1 MGYTELRLKVLRF
14 LRKNKYILLLLLIV
28 VMVVLAINTILRNR
42 VVVPT
47 PSTTAEPHV
56 SVMNSSSSTPKRLA
70 ENIED
75 VIKEYMGYIDSMDFD
90 KAFEMITE
98 ECREKEFDNDIFKYI
113 AYVKNKKPNSA
124 MKYNIQ
130 DYSNVTIDGKKYYI
144 YEIHY
149 TEDLL
154 ATGLTNSEY
163 MFTTEKM
170 AFYRDDNGTVKMN
183 VGDYIGYEDVQSVAE
198 NEYLKIDVLNKL
210 VEYQNVTFDVRFT
223 NRSEYTVVVA
233 DGYGSAEEN
242 VITLKGETRKEING
256 LDVVLNPG
264 ESKTFTFTYTKFVD
278 DGDVISNMAFGSIRV
293 MEQYSGT
300 DLNKV
305 TEEQIKDEI
314 DKAIDKFS
322 MKLAL

>member
-1 MGYTELRLKVLRF
+1 MGYTELRLKILRF
-14 LRKNKYILLLLLIV
+14 FRKNKYIILILAIV
-28 VMVVLAINTILRNR
+28 LMVVIAINTILRSR
-42 VVVPT
+42 VEVPE
-47 PSTTAEPHV
+47 PTTTLEPHV
-56 SVMNSSSSTPKRLA
+56 SVMNSGSSTPSRMA
-70 ENIED
+70 QTIED
-75 VIKEYMGYIDSMDFD
+75 YIKEYMGYVDSQDFD
-90 KAFEMITE
+90 KAFNMVTE
-98 ECREKEFDNDIFKYI
+98 ECRAKEFDDDIFKYI
-113 AYVKNKKPNSA
+113 VYVKNKKPNSK
-124 MKYNIQ
+124 MTYSIQ
-130 DYSNVTIDGKKYYI
+130 DYSNVTIDGIKYYI

-170 AFYRDDNGTVKMN
+170 AFYRDKDGTIKMN
-183 VGDYIGYEDVQSVAE
+183 VGDYIGYENVQSVAE
-198 NEYLKIDVLNKL
+198 NEYLKIDIINKL
-210 VEYQNVTFDVRFT
+210 VEYQEVTYEVRFT

-256 LDVVLNPG
+256 LDIVLSPG

-278 DGDVISNMAFGSIRV
+278 DGDSISDMTFGSIRV

-305 TEEQIKDEI
+305 TEDQINQEI
-314 DKAIDKFS
+314 NNAVDKFS

>member
-1 MGYTELRLKVLRF
+1 MGYTELRLKILRF
-14 LRKNKYILLLLLIV
+14 FRKNKYIILILLIV
-28 VMVVLAINTILRNR
+28 LFVIITINTLLRSR
-42 VVVPT
+42 VVVPE
-47 PSTTAEPHV
+47 PTTTLEPHV
-56 SVMNSSSSTPKRLA
+56 SVMNNGSSTPSRMA
-70 ENIED
+70 QTIEEY
-75 VIKEYMGYIDSMDFD
+75 IKEYMGYVDSQDFD

-98 ECREKEFDNDIFKYI
+98 ECREKEFNNDIFKYI
-113 AYVKNKKPNSA
+113 LYVKNKKPNSN
-124 MKYNIQ
+124 MTYNIQ
-130 DYSNVTIDGKKYYI
+130 DYSNVTIDGTKYYI

-170 AFYRDDNGTVKMN
+170 AFFRDKDGNIKMT

-198 NEYLKIDVLNKL
+198 NEYLKIDIINKL
-210 VEYQNVTFDVRFT
+210 IEYQEVTYEVRFT

-256 LDVVLNPG
+256 MDVVLNPG

-278 DGDVISNMAFGSIRV
+278 DGDTISDMTFGSIRI

-300 DLNKV
+300 DLNVV
-305 TEEQIKDEI
+305 TEDQINQEI
-314 DKAIDKFS
+314 SNAIDKFS

>member
-1 MGYTELRLKVLRF
+1 MGLTELRLKVLRF
-14 LRKNKYILLLLLIV
+14 LRSNKYFILIIAIILLV
-28 VMVVLAINTILRNR
+28 VFAINAILANR

-47 PSTTAEPHV
+47 PSTTIEPHV
-56 SVMNSSSSTPKRLA
+56 SVMDSESSTPKRIA
-70 ENIED
+70 ETIEEH
-75 VIKEYMGYIDSMDFD
+75 IAEYMGYIDSKDFD
-90 KAFEMITE
+90 KAFDMITE
-98 ECREKEFDNDIFKYI
+98 ECREKEFNNDIFQYI
-113 AYVKNKKPNSA
+113 LYVKNKKPNSN

-130 DYSNVTIDGKKYYI
+130 DYSNVSVAGRKYYI

-170 AFYRDDNGTVKMN
+170 AFYRENDGTIKMN
-183 VGDYIGYEDVQSVAE
+183 VGNYIGYEDVQSVAE
-198 NEYLKIDVLNKL
+198 NEYLKIDVIDKL
-210 VEYQNVTFDVRFT
+210 TEYQEVTYDVRFT
-223 NRSEYTVVVA
+223 NRSEYTIVVA

-242 VITLKGETRKEING
+242 VITLSGETRKEING

-264 ESKTFTFTYTKFVD
+264 ESKTYSFTYTKFVD
-278 DGDVISNMAFGSIRV
+278 DGDRISNMAFGSIRV

-305 TEEQIKDEI
+305 TEEQIYQEI
-314 DKAIDKFS
+314 DRALDKFS